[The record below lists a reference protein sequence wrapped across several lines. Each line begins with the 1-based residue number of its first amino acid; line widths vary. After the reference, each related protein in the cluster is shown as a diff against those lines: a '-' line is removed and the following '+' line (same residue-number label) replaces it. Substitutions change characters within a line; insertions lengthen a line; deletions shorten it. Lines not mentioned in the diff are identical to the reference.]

1 VEEDDVGMTAHAQ
14 PRNAARI
21 ELQDAVEFIW
31 READLL
37 DAREYERW
45 LQLWTAD
52 GRYVIPIERDV
63 VDYAG
68 SLNIAYDDGPMREAR
83 VRRLRSGLSISAT
96 AAART
101 VRTLSRFV
109 RLLER
114 PGMLELRCAQHVV
127 EQKREHTRVLAA
139 DVTYRLVRG
148 DDALA
153 LDLKV
158 IHLID
163 SDEAQHGIG
172 YLL

>member
-1 VEEDDVGMTAHAQ
+1 MTAH
-14 PRNAARI
+14 PPPLSAARI

-31 READLL
+31 HEADLL
-37 DAREYERW
+37 DARDYESW
-45 LQLWTAD
+45 LRLWTDA
-52 GRYVIPIERDV
+52 GRYVIPVERDV

-68 SLNIAYDDGPMREAR
+68 ALNIAYDDGALREAR
-83 VRRLRSGLSISAT
+83 VKRLRSGLSISAM

-109 RLLER
+109 RVRDEPGVLEV
-114 PGMLELRCAQHVV
+114 RCAQHIA
-127 EQKREHTRVLAA
+127 EQKREHARVLAA
-139 DVTYRLVRG
+139 DVTYRIVRAG
-148 DDALA
+148 DRLA

-158 IHLID
+158 IQLID